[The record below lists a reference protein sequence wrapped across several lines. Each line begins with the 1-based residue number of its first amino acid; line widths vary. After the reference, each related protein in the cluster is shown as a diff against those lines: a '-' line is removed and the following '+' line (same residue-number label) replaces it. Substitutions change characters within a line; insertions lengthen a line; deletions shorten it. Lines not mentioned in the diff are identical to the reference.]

1 MAIVGTAARRPCNG
15 ELDQAGS
22 EVQRAQAGDRAADV
36 FAARPPID
44 GGNSF
49 EECVPVPESGPWND
63 DEEQPDLEEVRREE
77 QTAEQISL
85 RCPFGRA

>member
-1 MAIVGTAARRPCNG
+1 MAIVGTAAGRPGNG
-15 ELDQAGS
+15 ELHQPGP
-22 EVQRAQAGDRAADV
+22 EVQRAEAGDRAADV

-44 GGNSF
+44 GGNSL